1 MANRQP
7 EIAGE
12 YRDCPV
18 SVGTHDQPS
27 PAVVRM
33 KVEELL
39 QFRPATAAEAVR
51 CHVAFETIHPFQDG
65 NERTGRMSYYWH
77 CHQLDVEPESWTAG
91 VREDT
96 TNCSNSNAQGRPST
110 SSRVPDCFFRRAGPA
125 VSVVPSRRLAG
136 ARGIPR
142 DDGARRWGSC
152 SVRTVSLDRRQQ
164 CSCVRGHVQP
174 LVESGRRVALE
185 QTCDELVGR
194 SFGERPSGR
203 TLPSKGRS

>member
-65 NERTGRMSYYWH
+65 NERTGRMSY
-77 CHQLDVEPESWTAG
+77 L
-91 VREDT
+91 
-96 TNCSNSNAQGRPST
+96 
-110 SSRVPDCFFRRAGPA
+110 RRAEADITVFPVGSIAGDDVTGPHGRFDLSRC
-125 VSVVPSRRLAG
+125 VDLCMVPPDSDDLKSRL
-136 ARGIPR
+136 
-142 DDGARRWGSC
+142 C
-152 SVRTVSLDRRQQ
+152 
-164 CSCVRGHVQP
+164 
-174 LVESGRRVALE
+174 
-185 QTCDELVGR
+185 LVGLMWLR
-194 SFGERPSGR
+194 VFQHGPLS
-203 TLPSKGRS
+203 